1 MMGLKLIAV
10 GGYSEVGRNMTAL
23 IVDEEVLIFDMGL
36 YLPAVIDVEE
46 EIENYSAHDLRR
58 IKAIPDDTILDNYRK
73 QVKAIIIGH
82 SHLDHLG
89 ALPYMAGKY
98 RAPIIGT
105 PYTINVARKIIKDK
119 GRSVEN
125 RFRILNVGNK
135 MKLTE
140 SISVEFLNITHSTAQ
155 CAMVVTHTSYGKVVY
170 CLDYK
175 LDNSPTLGKKPDYE
189 RIRQLKDV
197 RCLILDSLDSKI
209 DGKTPSEMVAKE
221 LLTDVLLHVDNKGKG
236 LIVTTFSSHI
246 ARLKSIVELGDKL
259 GRKVVFLGRSLNR
272 YVQAA
277 REAKI
282 VNFNHVD
289 IIAYRQKIA
298 AKLKEISKNPGRYLV
313 VCTGNQGEKN
323 SVLSR
328 IANGELAY
336 KFRKDDHVIFSCRTI
351 PVERNIREREKIEKN
366 LKSKGV
372 RIFTNIHASG
382 HPHSQDNLE
391 LIRMVGAEHVI
402 PAHGDYTVVKPG
414 ADVAVSLG
422 YELGKTVHILKNGDI
437 LELVK

>member
-1 MMGLKLIAV
+1 MGMSIIAV

-23 IVDEEVLIFDMGL
+23 HVDDEILIFDMGL
-36 YLPAVIDVEE
+36 YLPSVIDIEE
-46 EIENYSAHDLRR
+46 EIEHYSAHDLRH
-58 IKAIPDDTILDNYRK
+58 IKAIPDDTILDNDRK

-82 SHLDHLG
+82 AHLDHLG
-89 ALPYMAGKY
+89 ALPYLAGKY

-105 PYTINVARKIIKDK
+105 PYTMNVARKIIKDK
-119 GRSVEN
+119 GRGVQN
-125 RFRILNVGNK
+125 RLRVLNTGNR
-135 MKLTE
+135 MKITQKL
-140 SISVEFLNITHSTAQ
+140 SVEFLNITHSTAQ
-155 CAMVVTHTSYGKVVY
+155 CAMIVVHTPYGAVAY

-175 LDNSPTLGKKPDYE
+175 LDNSPLLGKKPDYE
-189 RIRQLKDV
+189 RIKELKDV
-197 RCLILDSLDSKI
+197 KCLILDSLDSKI

-221 LLTDVLLHVDNKGKG
+221 LLSDVLLHTDNKGKG
-236 LIVTTFSSHI
+236 IIVTTFSSHI
-246 ARLKSIVELGDKL
+246 ARLKSIVECGQKL
-259 GRKVVFLGRSLNR
+259 GRRVVFLGRSLNR

-282 VNFNHVD
+282 VNFDHVD
-289 IIAYRQKIA
+289 IVAYRQKIA
-298 AKLKEISKNPGRYLV
+298 AKLKEVSKNSSKYLV

-328 IANGELAY
+328 IANDELAY
-336 KFRKDDHVIFSCRTI
+336 KFQKDDHVIFSCRTI
-351 PVERNIREREKIEKN
+351 PVERNIKDREKLEKN

-402 PAHGDYTVVKPG
+402 PAHGDYVVVKPG
-414 ADVAVSLG
+414 ADIAVSLG
-422 YELGKTVHILKNGDI
+422 YVLGKTVHILKNGDV
-437 LELVK
+437 LELTK